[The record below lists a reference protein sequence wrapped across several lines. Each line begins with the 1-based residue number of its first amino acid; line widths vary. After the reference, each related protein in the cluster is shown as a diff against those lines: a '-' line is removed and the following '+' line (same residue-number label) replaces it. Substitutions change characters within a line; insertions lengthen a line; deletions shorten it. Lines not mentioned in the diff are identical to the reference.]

1 MATVS
6 SVSTKTSIGDV
17 ANRQIGNVMA
27 ESEAMLVDKAQDRAA
42 RL

>member
-6 SVSTKTSIGDV
+6 SVGIKTPIGDV
-17 ANRQIGNVMA
+17 ANRQVGNVMA
-27 ESEAMLVDKAQDRAA
+27 ESEAMLVDKAQDGAA